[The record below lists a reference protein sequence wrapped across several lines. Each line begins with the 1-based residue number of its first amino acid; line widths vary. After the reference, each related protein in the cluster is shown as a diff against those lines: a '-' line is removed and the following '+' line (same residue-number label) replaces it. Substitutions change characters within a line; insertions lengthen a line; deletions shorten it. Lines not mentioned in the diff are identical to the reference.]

1 MAVVNDVKNSAL
13 KILKE
18 NNIESAESDCC
29 EILKK
34 VLSLDRI
41 GLITHQNDPISDKS
55 YNDIMSMLNRRINGE
70 PIQYIIGSWSFLGR
84 EYFVGEGVLIPRD
97 DTEVVLEKA
106 FDFMNAN
113 KCKNALDLCSGS
125 GIIAVSVKLK
135 YKDCSVFAVEK
146 SKQAFKY
153 LIKNAKKNDAE
164 IHSVCADLKDCAEEF
179 DNDFFD
185 IIISNP
191 PYIKTED
198 IKKLQKEISF
208 EPKLALDGG
217 NDGMYFYRNIID
229 LYTKKLKSGGMLA
242 FEIGEDQADSL
253 SKLLMLNGYR
263 NIEIF
268 KDIQGLDRA
277 VTAIKN

>member
-1 MAVVNDVKNSAL
+1 MAVVNDVKKSAL
-13 KILKE
+13 CILRE
-18 NNIESAESDCC
+18 NNIESAEADCC

-41 GLITHQNDPISDKS
+41 GLITHQNDPVSDKS
-55 YNDIMSMLNRRINGE
+55 YNDIMSMINRRINGE
-70 PIQYIIGSWSFLGR
+70 PIQYIIGSWSFLGH

-97 DTEVVLEKA
+97 DTQVVLEKA
-106 FDFMNAN
+106 FDFMRTN

-125 GIIAVSVKLK
+125 GIIAVSIKLK
-135 YKDCSVFAVEK
+135 YKNCSVFAVEK
-146 SKQAFKY
+146 SKQAFEY
-153 LIKNAKKNDAE
+153 LIKNAEKNNADINA
-164 IHSVCADLKDCAEEF
+164 VCADLNDCAQEF
-179 DNDFFD
+179 GNDFFD
-185 IIISNP
+185 IIVSNP

-198 IKKLQKEISF
+198 IEKLQKEISF
-208 EPKLALDGG
+208 EHRLALDGG
-217 NDGMYFYRNIID
+217 KNGLCFYKIIID

-242 FEIGEDQADSL
+242 FEIGEDQAEPV

>member
-1 MAVVNDVKNSAL
+1 MAVVNDVKNAAL
-13 KILKE
+13 KALKE
-18 NNIESAESDCC
+18 NNIESAESDCY

-34 VLSLDRI
+34 VLSVDKVT
-41 GLITHQNDPISDKS
+41 LINHKNDSVSDKNYS
-55 YNDIMSMLNRRINGE
+55 DIMSMVNRRINGE

-106 FDFMNAN
+106 FDFMSQH

-125 GIIAVSVKLK
+125 GIIAVSIKLK
-135 YKDCSVFAVEK
+135 YKNCSVFAVEK
-146 SKQAFKY
+146 SKQAFEY
-153 LIKNAKKNDAE
+153 LIKNAKKNDAK
-164 IHSVCADLKDCAEEF
+164 IHAVCADLKDCTEEF

-217 NDGMYFYRNIID
+217 KDGLYFYRNIID
-229 LYTKKLKSGGMLA
+229 LYTKKLKSRGMLA
-242 FEIGEDQADSL
+242 FEIGEDQADAI
-253 SKLLMLNGYR
+253 SKLLILNGYH

-268 KDIQGLDRA
+268 KDIQGFDRA
-277 VTAIKN
+277 VTAVKN